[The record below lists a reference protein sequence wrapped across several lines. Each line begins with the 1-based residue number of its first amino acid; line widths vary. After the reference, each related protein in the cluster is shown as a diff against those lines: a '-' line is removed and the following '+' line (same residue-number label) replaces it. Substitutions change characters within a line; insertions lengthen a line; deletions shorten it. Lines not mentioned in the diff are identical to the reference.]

1 MIQAKTCLHLTK
13 KIMHNVDESHRTC
26 VVISME
32 DNSIQY
38 YYSMGSD
45 GNVYTT
51 DIMIYLKDEWFAK
64 NGSDLPD
71 SEKWNILVLLTVCH
85 SIKFSLL
92 VVSFHVCSHNIFL
105 VTLPFL
111 LPRMTLIIKNE
122 ENELHFKY
130 WMEQQLN
137 YFYTIHCFK

>member
-1 MIQAKTCLHLTK
+1 
-13 KIMHNVDESHRTC
+13 MHNVDESHRTC

-71 SEKWNILVLLTVCH
+71 SEKWNI
-85 SIKFSLL
+85 FG
-92 VVSFHVCSHNIFL
+92 VVDGMPQH
-105 VTLPFL
+105 
-111 LPRMTLIIKNE
+111 
-122 ENELHFKY
+122 
-130 WMEQQLN
+130 
-137 YFYTIHCFK
+137 